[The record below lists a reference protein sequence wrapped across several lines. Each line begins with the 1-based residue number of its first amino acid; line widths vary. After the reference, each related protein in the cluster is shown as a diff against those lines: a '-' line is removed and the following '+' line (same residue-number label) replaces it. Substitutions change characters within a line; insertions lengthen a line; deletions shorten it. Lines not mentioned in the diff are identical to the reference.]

1 MYVNKWYVRALYVYG
16 GVIMPVHLYMEV
28 KGGHGGSSCITFFC
42 SVHLRQVSCGT
53 WS

>member
-28 KGGHGGSSCITFFC
+28 KGGHGGPAVSLSSAPF
-42 SVHLRQVSCGT
+42 L
-53 WS
+53 